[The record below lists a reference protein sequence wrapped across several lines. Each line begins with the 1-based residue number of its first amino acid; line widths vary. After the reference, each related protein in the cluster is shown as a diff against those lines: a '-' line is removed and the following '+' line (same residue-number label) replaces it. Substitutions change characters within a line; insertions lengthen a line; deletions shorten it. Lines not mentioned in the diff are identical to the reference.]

1 MGSILLAACPFRGH
15 VTPTLQL
22 AAGLVEVGHRVR
34 VLTGS
39 RFADAVRRS
48 GVGHRV
54 LPPDADFDEERLLE
68 DLPERAELSGPAA
81 ARFDMTRIFLDP
93 VPDQLAGVDGA
104 LHEERTDVVVAEPL
118 FLAALPLVAR
128 TERPPVLTLGTMP
141 PLVRQMAMPPVGPPL
156 DALGP
161 LAPSVHMAAH
171 HLVQRVLFGPVQ
183 RHAERVLASVGEPSP
198 RDFFLDWPLFGD
210 GIIQLSVP
218 AFEPIAGL
226 PVPVHHVGTLHGGA
240 ARPSGDAPPWWSRVE
255 QAVAAGTPIVHV
267 TQGTAANVDL
277 EQLVAPTI
285 RALAGR
291 PVLVVATTGGR
302 DPGSLAD
309 RLPDNAILDRWVE
322 YARLLP
328 LVSVMVTNGGYGGV
342 HEALRHGVPLVLA
355 GAQQDKAA
363 IAARLRR
370 SGAGVAVTTLTP
382 GQEVLDRLVGTVLHE
397 GRYRRAAERTA
408 ADLAAAP
415 GLAGAVRIVES
426 HLADSQP

>member
-22 AAGLVEVGHRVR
+22 ATGLMDAGHRVR

-39 RFADAVRRS
+39 RYADAVRATGAEHLVLGS
-48 GVGHRV
+48 G
-54 LPPDADFDEERLLE
+54 ADLDEERLLD
-68 DLPERAELSGPAA
+68 DLPERAGLSGPAA

-93 VPDQLAGVDGA
+93 VPAQLQGLDAA
-104 LHEERTDVVVAEPL
+104 LRDEPTDVVVAEPL

-141 PLVRQMAMPPVGPPL
+141 PLVRQTAMPPVGPPL
-156 DALGP
+156 DALGR

-183 RHAERVLASVGEPSP
+183 RHAERVLAGVGEPTP
-198 RDFFLDWPLFGD
+198 RIPFLDWPVCGE
-210 GIIQLSVP
+210 GIVQLSVP
-218 AFEPIAGL
+218 AFEPVAGL
-226 PVPVHHVGTLHGGA
+226 PVPVHHVGTLHGRGA
-240 ARPSGDAPPWWSRVE
+240 GPTGETPPWWPRVE
-255 QAVAAGTPIVHV
+255 RAVAVGTPIVHV

-277 EQLVAPTI
+277 EQLLAPTI
-285 RALAGR
+285 RALADR
-291 PVLVVATTGGR
+291 PVLVVSTTGGR
-302 DPGSLAD
+302 ELGRLAD
-309 RLPDNAILDRWVE
+309 NLPDNAIVDRWVD

-328 LVSVMVTNGGYGGV
+328 VVSVMVTNGGYGGV
-342 HEALRHGVPLVLA
+342 HEALRHAVPLVLA

-382 GQEVLDRLVGTVLHE
+382 GQEALDRLVGTVLHE
-397 GRYRRAAERTA
+397 GRYRRAAERIA

-426 HLADSQP
+426 HMAAPRL

>member
-22 AAGLVEVGHRVR
+22 AAGLIEAGHRVR

-39 RFADAVRRS
+39 RYAEAVR
-48 GVGHRV
+48 GTGAEHLA
-54 LPPDADFDEERLLE
+54 LPPSADLDEENLLE
-68 DLPERAELSGPAA
+68 DLPERAGLSGPAA

-93 VPDQLAGVDGA
+93 VPGQLWGIDAA
-104 LHEERTDVVVAEPL
+104 LRVEPTDVVVAEPL

-128 TERPPVLTLGTMP
+128 TQRPAVLTLGTMP
-141 PLVRQMAMPPVGPPL
+141 PLVRQTAMPPVGPPL
-156 DALGP
+156 DALGL
-161 LAPSVHMAAH
+161 LAPSVHLAAH
-171 HLVQRVLFGPVQ
+171 QLVQRTLFGPVQ
-183 RHAERVLASVGEPSP
+183 RHAERVLASVGEPTP
-198 RDFFLDWPLFGD
+198 RSFFLDWPLCGD
-210 GIIQLSVP
+210 GIIQLSVH
-218 AFEPIAGL
+218 AFEPVAGL
-226 PVPVHHVGTLHGGA
+226 PVPVHHVGTLHERGA
-240 ARPSGDAPPWWSRVE
+240 DPIGDAPPWWPRVE
-255 QAVAAGTPIVHV
+255 HAVAAGTPIVHV

-302 DPGSLAD
+302 ELGRLAD
-309 RLPDNAILDRWVE
+309 NLPDNAIVDRWVD

-328 LVSVMVTNGGYGGV
+328 VVSVMVTNGGYGGV
-342 HEALRHGVPLVLA
+342 HEALRHAVPLVLA

-363 IAARLRR
+363 VAARLRR

-382 GQEVLDRLVGTVLHE
+382 AQEALDRLVGTVLHE
-397 GRYRRAAERTA
+397 GRYRQSAERIA

-426 HLADSQP
+426 HLATTRL